1 MKIEKYKKISEGKYR
16 IILDNGVITDIYED
30 VIVKNNL
37 LYKKEIDLDL
47 LNKIEEENNYEEAY
61 NISLKYISVRLR
73 SINEI
78 RVYLKKKNID
88 EIIIDNT
95 IERLVKNNFL
105 NDEVFAKAFI
115 KDKLNFTTMGKYKLI
130 NELSKLKVDS
140 EIISKYIE
148 EIDDDIWYER
158 MEKIIN
164 KYLKSKKKYDK
175 KTLKNKLYIYLVN
188 LGYDKSLVINIINN
202 YEI

>member
-188 LGYDKSLVINIINN
+188 LGYDKNLVINIINN

>member
-16 IILDNGVITDIYED
+16 IILDNGVITDVYED

-37 LYKKEIDLDL
+37 LYKKDIDIEL
-47 LNKIEEENNYEEAY
+47 LNKIEKENNYEEAY
-61 NISLKYISVRLR
+61 NISLKYIAVRLR

-95 IERLVKNNFL
+95 IERLIKNKFL
-105 NDEVFAKAFI
+105 NDEIFTKAFI

-158 MEKIIN
+158 MNKLIN
-164 KYLKSKKKYDK
+164 KYLKSKKKYDNK
-175 KTLKNKLYIYLVN
+175 ILKNKLYIYLVN
-188 LGYDKSLVINIINN
+188 LGYDKNLVINAINN